1 MGRQGLMAWGGRF
14 NVRFNVSLPM
24 PLRVSSLRVP
34 SLHVPF
40 GLRIFFRSA
49 FALLALATLA
59 LALGVL
65 KDEKARSLHNYAE
78 GLRQNQAQIAARLR
92 HPAGQLALLNPTA
105 VNPDRAGAVGSLSV
119 RPMLLPFAALDFDDR
134 NKALQA
140 VELAGCALQYPDGT
154 TLCVGLGSNP
164 YAGGFVYVV
173 GSFAATELLPR
184 VLTEFDLRKAHRVA
198 VALRLRGQTTRW
210 LAPYELTPDGRGRL
224 AGFDA
229 DTAVDANSNLLTG
242 ARQQRDFR
250 GWLWQD
256 ARCADAAAPTE
267 GCARRTYVSMRL
279 PVEQFREALLAR
291 QPVWP
296 PPDIDQIEL
305 QLQVLAPNANANA
318 DATPAP
324 APLFDSRTAGATLP
338 FSMAELGALL
348 LPGEKLQ
355 VRRAGANNTIFEL
368 TGARRNDERISPW
381 LAALISRL
389 PVDVPVDVPADGTSA
404 PLEAR
409 DSITTPFGR
418 YELLLQGDLR
428 AVNQGLA
435 AVATR
440 LSWLVG
446 AMLLAVML
454 TWLAI
459 EIRVIRRVTLLTQ
472 RAAAVSTGMR
482 AGDGSVALT
491 GLDLSDL
498 RGHDELGVL
507 AQGLKDLLARVNDDM
522 RREQIRAAQEKDMWH
537 AVGHEI
543 MSPLQSLMALH
554 GNPSDASQRYIH
566 RMQQAVR
573 VLYGQASPSEAF
585 ESSQLSLAPLNLN
598 EFLGHVAENAKY
610 IGIADIEFQTGARPV
625 MVRADEHSL
634 EDVVT
639 HVLRNADRHRRADTP
654 IRLIL
659 EVHAQDVQ
667 VTLHNQGTAIA
678 PDMLDRIFE
687 YGVSDL
693 AGAGAEP
700 GQRGQGL
707 FVARTYMAKM
717 GGTITASNE
726 DGGVSFTLRLPKAA

>member
-1 MGRQGLMAWGGRF
+1 MAWGLPDGALRAPF
-14 NVRFNVSLPM
+14 NVPFNIK
-24 PLRVSSLRVP
+24 LR
-34 SLHVPF
+34 VPF
-40 GLRIFFRSA
+40 GLRVFFRGA

-65 KDEKARSLHNYAE
+65 RDEKNRSLRNYAE
-78 GLRQNQAQIAARLR
+78 GLRQNQAQIAAKLR
-92 HPAGQLALLNPTA
+92 HPTGQLALLNP
-105 VNPDRAGAVGSLSV
+105 GAATRVPSSEGLS
-119 RPMLLPFAALDFDDR
+119 PLMLPFAALDFDDR
-134 NKALQA
+134 NKAQQA
-140 VELAGCALQYPDGT
+140 VELAGCALQYPDGAS
-154 TLCVGLGSNP
+154 LCVGLGNNP
-164 YAGGFVYVV
+164 FAGGFVYLV
-173 GSFAATELLPR
+173 GSFSAHELVPHTVGER
-184 VLTEFDLRKAHRVA
+184 DLSTAHRVE
-198 VALRLRGQTTRW
+198 VSLRLRGQTTAW

-229 DTAVDANSNLLTG
+229 DTAWLPG
-242 ARQQRDFR
+242 AKPQRDFR

-256 ARCADAAAPTE
+256 ARCADLTSALE
-267 GCARRTYVSMRL
+267 GCQRRTYISVRL
-279 PVEQFREALLAR
+279 PVEQFRAALLNR

-296 PPDIDQIEL
+296 PPDIEQIQV
-305 QLQVLAPNANANA
+305 QLRVLAPG
-318 DATPAP
+318 PA
-324 APLFDSRTAGATLP
+324 AGLGQNQTPLFDSQTPGATLP
-338 FSMAELGALL
+338 FSMAELSALL

-355 VRRAGANNTIFEL
+355 VRRAGETKDLLQL
-368 TGARRNDERISPW
+368 TGARRSDEPISPW
-381 LAALISRL
+381 LAALIRRL
-389 PVDVPVDVPADGTSA
+389 PIDGVA
-404 PLEAR
+404 PPLEAR
-409 DSITTPFGR
+409 ETIATPFGR
-418 YELLLQGDLR
+418 YELLLLGDLR

-440 LSWLVG
+440 LIWLVG
-446 AMLLAVML
+446 AMLLAVLL

-459 EIRVIRRVTLLTQ
+459 EIRIIRRVTLLTK

-482 AGDGSVALT
+482 AGHAAEAAAALAS
-491 GLDLSDL
+491 LDLSDL
-498 RGHDELGVL
+498 RGRDELGVL

-554 GNPSDASQRYIH
+554 GNAGDASQRYIH

-585 ESSQLSLAPLNLN
+585 ESSQLSLATLDVHA
-598 EFLGHVAENAKY
+598 FLSMVADNARY
-610 IGIADIEFQTGARPV
+610 IGIDAVEFQAAARAV

-639 HVLRNADRHRRADTP
+639 HVLRNADRHRLPGTP
-654 IRLIL
+654 IRIVL
-659 EVHAQDVQ
+659 ESDDKEVQ
-667 VTLHNQGTAIA
+667 VHLHNQGPGIA
-678 PDMLDRIFE
+678 PEMLERIFE

-693 AGAGAEP
+693 AGAGAEV

-717 GGTITASNE
+717 GGTITAANV

>member
-1 MGRQGLMAWGGRF
+1 MAWPSFRLPPGRAF
-14 NVRFNVSLPM
+14 RVPFNVSL
-24 PLRVSSLRVP
+24 R
-34 SLHVPF
+34 VPF
-40 GLRIFFRSA
+40 GLRIYFRSA
-49 FALLALATLA
+49 FVLLGLATLA

-65 KDEKARSLHNYAE
+65 RDEKARSLRNYAE

-105 VNPDRAGAVGSLSV
+105 TTRRNGATDV
-119 RPMLLPFAALDFDDR
+119 RPLLLPFAALDFDDR
-134 NKALQA
+134 NQALQA
-140 VELAGCALQYPDGT
+140 VELAGCALQYADGA
-154 TLCVGLGSNP
+154 TLCVGLGHNP
-164 YAGGFVYVV
+164 YAGGFIYVV
-173 GSFAATELLPR
+173 SSFAAAELVPR
-184 VLTEFDLRKAHRVA
+184 NLSDREVTNAHRVA
-198 VALRLRGQTTRW
+198 VSLSLRGQTTKW

-229 DTAVDANSNLLTG
+229 DTSFDVAQTLLPS

-250 GWLWQD
+250 GWLWQET
-256 ARCADAAAPTE
+256 RCVDTTAPTE
-267 GCARRTYVSMRL
+267 GCARRTFLSMRL
-279 PVEQFREALLAR
+279 PVEQFRAALLAR

-296 PPDIDQIEL
+296 PPDIEQIGV
-305 QLQVLAPNANANA
+305 QLQVLAPVALNA
-318 DATPAP
+318 TET
-324 APLFDSRTAGATLP
+324 LFDSRTPGATLP

-355 VRRAGANNTIFEL
+355 VRRAGDGKDILQL
-368 TGARRNDERISPW
+368 TGAKRNDERISPW
-381 LAALISRL
+381 LATLIGRL
-389 PVDVPVDVPADGTSA
+389 PIDGA
-404 PLEAR
+404 PQSLEAR
-409 DSITTPFGR
+409 ETIATPFGR
-418 YELLLQGDLR
+418 YDLLLQGDVR

-446 AMLLAVML
+446 AMLLAVLL

-459 EIRVIRRVTLLTQ
+459 EVRVIRRVTLLTQ

-482 AGDGSVALT
+482 AGDASAALT
-491 GLDLSDL
+491 SLDLSDL
-498 RGHDELGVL
+498 RGRDELGVL

-554 GNPSDASQRYIH
+554 GQPGDPSERYIS

-585 ESSQLSLAPLNLN
+585 ASSQLSLAPLDIDA
-598 EFLGHVAENAKY
+598 FLGHVADNARY
-610 IGIADIEFQTGARPV
+610 IAIDAVDYAADYATAGRPV
-625 MVRADEHSL
+625 MARADEHSL

-639 HVLRNADRHRRADTP
+639 HVLRNADRHRVAGTP
-654 IRLIL
+654 IRIHLQHDASH
-659 EVHAQDVQ
+659 VHIA
-667 VTLHNQGTAIA
+667 LHNQGQPIA
-678 PDMLDRIFE
+678 NDMLERIFE
-687 YGVSDL
+687 YGVSEM

-717 GGTITASNE
+717 GGTIAASNVS
-726 DGGVSFTLRLPKAA
+726 DGVVFTLSLPKLA